1 MINFAALE
9 ESIQACAEQQTDMS
23 SSLRRLET
31 TVATLASKM
40 EVDQMEHRLKDSL
53 SKTSRSI
60 ERLDVEQQ
68 AAQQVVQD
76 MPSIQRELTTRMS
89 DLEQRLT
96 ADVAKLSQSLGA
108 RVSAA
113 EGDLRNKAGKAD
125 MSKLK
130 TDIEDCV
137 RRESFDKMQALLN
150 KVRDEASD
158 RLDGIA
164 ERTFNMR
171 KELDSSLDQ
180 MTATSELLQKRVE
193 ERSAALEDQAN
204 EVSTFLAKAERQIG
218 SKVSNDE
225 LTRVTKAFAEQLQET
240 RNVLQAQMDVVR
252 GRAERSTEDFQ
263 QVVDKMDA
271 VAMRAEMTP
280 IAEEVKKL
288 EAEISEMQAEM
299 PLKATADEVA
309 QRIDEIVAAAS
320 ETKDLLLTKA
330 DAINVQERHERHVQE
345 STSALNGLREVTEHL
360 GISINSVEESVN
372 LVAAQTGTKAETRDV
387 HEMMR
392 MNEGVQTQVAA
403 LKSEL
408 QGTLKALETWILEQN
423 TKKTHGM
430 RLQPKPADGVPQ
442 SATSSRP
449 TGGAA
454 TRPPPSAMSNAE
466 SQPPTGSAS
475 SPPGARPP
483 PLPSS
488 FGGAPSPPQSAMPLA
503 AAPSS
508 DDKLQQR
515 VTELE
520 RQLAET
526 QALLYASGAAP
537 PGFRGVGDGPFVGGF
552 GAPTGV
558 PNATVFGASKLDA
571 TGSFLMPSGGDAAAG
586 YGGQGLT
593 PRPPPRAAGGVH
605 AAGGTH
611 AASGGMYAAGG
622 MYAEGGGDGV
632 GPPFRSQSVRRQWLL
647 QEKRRWLVEMRLG
660 GPGAPD
666 GGAAQTAVPGKLPP
680 IPAAGGAT
688 LSTGVDVAT
697 LATPR

>member
-204 EVSTFLAKAERQIG
+204 EVRAARPRELVACAGRREAVVHASATCGLAEWRLSWCWVWAWAGVDLPRQ
-218 SKVSNDE
+218 
-225 LTRVTKAFAEQLQET
+225 
-240 RNVLQAQMDVVR
+240 
-252 GRAERSTEDFQ
+252 GRASDR
-263 QVVDKMDA
+263 
-271 VAMRAEMTP
+271 
-280 IAEEVKKL
+280 L
-288 EAEISEMQAEM
+288 E
-299 PLKATADEVA
+299 
-309 QRIDEIVAAAS
+309 
-320 ETKDLLLTKA
+320 
-330 DAINVQERHERHVQE
+330 
-345 STSALNGLREVTEHL
+345 GL
-360 GISINSVEESVN
+360 
-372 LVAAQTGTKAETRDV
+372 
-387 HEMMR
+387 
-392 MNEGVQTQVAA
+392 
-403 LKSEL
+403 
-408 QGTLKALETWILEQN
+408 
-423 TKKTHGM
+423 
-430 RLQPKPADGVPQ
+430 
-442 SATSSRP
+442 
-449 TGGAA
+449 
-454 TRPPPSAMSNAE
+454 
-466 SQPPTGSAS
+466 
-475 SPPGARPP
+475 
-483 PLPSS
+483 
-488 FGGAPSPPQSAMPLA
+488 
-503 AAPSS
+503 
-508 DDKLQQR
+508 
-515 VTELE
+515 
-520 RQLAET
+520 
-526 QALLYASGAAP
+526 
-537 PGFRGVGDGPFVGGF
+537 
-552 GAPTGV
+552 
-558 PNATVFGASKLDA
+558 
-571 TGSFLMPSGGDAAAG
+571 
-586 YGGQGLT
+586 
-593 PRPPPRAAGGVH
+593 
-605 AAGGTH
+605 
-611 AASGGMYAAGG
+611 
-622 MYAEGGGDGV
+622 
-632 GPPFRSQSVRRQWLL
+632 
-647 QEKRRWLVEMRLG
+647 
-660 GPGAPD
+660 
-666 GGAAQTAVPGKLPP
+666 
-680 IPAAGGAT
+680 
-688 LSTGVDVAT
+688 
-697 LATPR
+697 